1 MELFDKKILSK
12 IEYELKKY
20 VDGDG
25 ELYDASKHL
34 LLSGGKRIRP
44 YLAILTYMLKR
55 DDLNEILPPA
65 VSVELLHNYTLIHD
79 DIMDNDNERRGKPTV
94 HTIYGVPLGI
104 LAGDLLFTK
113 SFEAILKINDPIK
126 LKGILN
132 TLVDASVKVC
142 EGQAMDMK
150 FEEKDYFPTIDE
162 YFEMI
167 SKKTGA
173 LIIAPIKI
181 GGIMADF
188 NKEEMDSLIEY
199 GKRIGLTFQIQDDVL
214 DLIGNEKILGK
225 PVGSDIRE
233 GKKTIIIL
241 HALQTLPETKK
252 ERLLSILGNKSCSD
266 EGIKECIDMLSD
278 SIEYTKEIMKK
289 ATDEA
294 KDYLKIFNKDKR
306 KRLEDM
312 ADFIVE
318 RVY

>member
-294 KDYLKIFNKDKR
+294 KDYLKIFDKDKR